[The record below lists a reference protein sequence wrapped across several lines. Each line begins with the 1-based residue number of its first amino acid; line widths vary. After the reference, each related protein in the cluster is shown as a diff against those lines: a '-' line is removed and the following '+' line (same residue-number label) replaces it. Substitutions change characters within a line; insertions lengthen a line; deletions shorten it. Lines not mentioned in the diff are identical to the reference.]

1 MARVFISHSSRDGAA
16 ARLIAD
22 WLLERGFETPFLDFD
37 KHSGIPPG
45 ADWERTLYRE
55 IGASQALLI
64 VQSANWNASKW
75 CFAEFAQAR
84 ALGKPIFQL
93 VGVEPPG
100 SQTSDEYQAPI
111 TSDLQQLDL
120 RQDRQVALDALAL
133 QLSELALE
141 DRGGFAWDSRRSPYP
156 GLLCFEQEDAAIYFG
171 RDAEIRELIERLQ
184 VLRTHGI
191 GRLLVLLG
199 CSGAGKSSLLRA
211 GLLPRLARSGRHW
224 LQLPPFRPGAKP
236 CQALAQALALA
247 LDGARDWRQ
256 LDHLLDQAQAQGR
269 LPQTLADLAVDL
281 RLANKAQGAQV
292 LIAVDQAEELFT
304 EADPEQLR
312 RFFKI
317 LSAALGECAS
327 FQVVMTL
334 RSDFLGYLQ
343 AAEGLTV
350 PLQELSLAPLP
361 GERIAEII
369 KGPAQ
374 VAGIELEEA
383 FVQAA
388 IQDARTEDALPLL
401 AFALRELHDGYGKD
415 RLFSLSDYRA
425 LGNAQEGLSP
435 LENAVRRAAD
445 GVLELERPSQL
456 QLDALRDAFV
466 PALVRV
472 NDQGDYTRRP
482 ARWELLPPLAQPL
495 LMRLVEARL
504 LSVDQ
509 RGQERW
515 VEVAHEAL
523 LRKWPLLRQWLDE
536 AREFLVGSQQLEREL
551 GDWQRAQGLE
561 KEAALLSGLKLSRA
575 QAWLEERPQQFAAD
589 LRSFVE
595 ASIAQRELAARRRRR
610 QRNLVTAGL
619 GLLAAAASA
628 AWVFAQWANQQAYQ
642 AQTRQFLS
650 VHLSMLETDP
660 LQSLVNG
667 LAAMARLEDSSSEV
681 ISLPL
686 SRWFR
691 WKWMRD
697 SPGADLGLAITLDRV
712 ASQNRLR
719 GGFLSGQ
726 DEVWSLA
733 ETPGGLLISGGR
745 DNSLRFWN
753 ANYEPV
759 GKAITTNHRGGLRG
773 VVAITEDEWWTAGD
787 EGNLQRWRQG
797 RRQGAPVVSGHG
809 SIQALVRAR
818 DGSLISAGT
827 DGNLRRWDPR
837 MGTPLGPPM
846 PSGQKEVWGLAV
858 LPNGD
863 WVSGGRD
870 GTLQWWH
877 QGKKR
882 GAPIA
887 SGQGSVTAVEGLA
900 NNGVISGGDAGSAR
914 GWNPAGTTLGSVQS
928 GHSTIHTLLRRRN
941 GLILSGG
948 SEKLINKDKN
958 HIRIWRANSRQTNN
972 LIRSGQ
978 AEALSIVEL
987 CNGDFI
993 SGGSDGFLSYWRG
1006 GRRLGNPIKTGH
1018 GRVHALTQT
1027 LDGDLVS
1034 GGSDG
1039 KARIW
1044 RNGMAVKT
1052 FATDQWE
1059 VTSLATLADGTL
1071 LSGGKDGSLKHW
1083 SAAGNSLGEPAIQT
1097 RHGAVWVISNLA
1109 NGNYITGGDDG
1120 KLRIWRRGKQVGN
1133 TIKTPHNSL
1142 ESMVIR
1148 ANGDWVTG
1156 GSGGDLQFWQNGK
1169 LMGGYIQTE
1178 FGGLWSLLERRN
1190 GELMSANGDG
1200 TIYIYPTAIRA
1211 IAKACGQLTANQM
1224 ISKSDDPAAVEAR
1237 KLCEK

>member
-16 ARLIAD
+16 ARSIAD

-93 VGVEPPG
+93 VGVE
-100 SQTSDEYQAPI
+100 SLAAQTSDEYLVPI
-111 TSDLQQLDL
+111 TPDLQQLDL
-120 RQDRQVALDALAL
+120 RQDRQAALDTLAR

-171 RDAEIRELIERLQ
+171 RDSEIRELIERLQ
-184 VLRTHGI
+184 VLRIHGI

-224 LQLPPFRPGAKP
+224 LHLPPFRPGSKP
-236 CQALAQALALA
+236 CKALAQALAEA
-247 LDGARDWRQ
+247 LDGERDWRQ
-256 LDHLLDQAQAQGR
+256 LDNLLNQAQAQGS

-312 RFFKI
+312 RFFSI
-317 LSAALGECAS
+317 LSAALAECAS

-388 IQDARTEDALPLL
+388 VQDARTDDALPLL
-401 AFALRELHDGYGKD
+401 AFALRELHDRYGQD

-445 GVLELERPSQL
+445 GVLELYRPSQL
-456 QLDALRDAFV
+456 ELEALRDAFV

-482 ARWELLPPLAQPL
+482 APWELLPPLAQPL
-495 LMRLVEARL
+495 LTRLVEARL

-551 GDWQRAQGLE
+551 GDWQRAQGPD

-628 AWVFAQWANQQAYQ
+628 AWVFAQWANQQAYE

-667 LAAMARLEDSSSEV
+667 LAAMARLQGSPSE
-681 ISLPL
+681 
-686 SRWFR
+686 
-691 WKWMRD
+691 
-697 SPGADLGLAITLDRV
+697 ALGLAISLDRV

-726 DEVWSLA
+726 DEVWGLA

-753 ANYEPV
+753 AKYEPV

-837 MGTPLGPPM
+837 MGIPLGPPM

-900 NNGVISGGDAGSAR
+900 NNGVISGGNAGSAR
-914 GWNPAGTTLGSVQS
+914 GWNPAGTPLGSVQS
-928 GHSTIHTLLRRRN
+928 GHSTIYTLLRRRN

-948 SEKLINKDKN
+948 SEKLINNDKN
-958 HIRIWRANSRQTNN
+958 YIRIWRATSGQTSN

-1052 FATDQWE
+1052 FATDQKE

-1109 NGNYITGGDDG
+1109 NDNYITGGDDG

-1133 TIKTPHNSL
+1133 TINTPHNSL

-1156 GSGGDLQFWQNGK
+1156 GSGGDIQFWQNGK

-1200 TIYIYPTAIRA
+1200 TIYVYPTAARA
-1211 IAKACGQLTANQM
+1211 IAKACSQLTANQM
-1224 ISKSDDPAAVEAR
+1224 INKSEDPAAVEAR
-1237 KLCEK
+1237 NLCEK

>member
-64 VQSANWNASKW
+64 VQSANWSASKW

-100 SQTSDEYQAPI
+100 SQASDEYQAPI

-236 CQALAQALALA
+236 CQALAQALAQA
-247 LDGARDWRQ
+247 LDGERDWRQ

-312 RFFKI
+312 RFFTI
-317 LSAALGECAS
+317 LSAALAECAS

-435 LENAVRRAAD
+435 LENAVRSAAD
-445 GVLELERPSQL
+445 GVLELCCPSQL

-523 LRKWPLLRQWLDE
+523 LRKWPLLRKWLDE

-551 GDWQRAQGLE
+551 ADWQRAQGPD

-619 GLLAAAASA
+619 GLLATAASA
-628 AWVFAQWANQQAYQ
+628 AWVFAQWANQQAYK

-667 LAAMARLEDSSSEV
+667 LAAMARLQGSQIE
-681 ISLPL
+681 
-686 SRWFR
+686 
-691 WKWMRD
+691 
-697 SPGADLGLAITLDRV
+697 ALGLAITLDRV

-753 ANYEPV
+753 AKYEPV

-846 PSGQKEVWGLAV
+846 PSGKKEVWGLAV

-900 NNGVISGGDAGSAR
+900 NNGVISGGNAGSAR
-914 GWNPAGTTLGSVQS
+914 GWNPAGTPLGSVQS
-928 GHSTIHTLLRRRN
+928 GHRTIYTLLRRRN

-958 HIRIWRANSRQTNN
+958 YIRIWRANSRQANN

-1133 TIKTPHNSL
+1133 TINTPHNSL

-1156 GSGGDLQFWQNGK
+1156 GSGGGLQFWQNGK
-1169 LMGGYIQTE
+1169 LMGGYIQAE

-1211 IAKACGQLTANQM
+1211 IAKACGQLTGNQM

>member
-16 ARLIAD
+16 ARSIAD

-93 VGVEPPG
+93 VGVEPQG
-100 SQTSDEYQAPI
+100 SQASDEYLAPI
-111 TSDLQQLDL
+111 TPDLQQLDL
-120 RQDRQVALDALAL
+120 RQDRQAALDTLAR

-141 DRGGFAWDSRRSPYP
+141 DRGGFAWDSSRSPYP

-184 VLRTHGI
+184 VLRIHGI

-199 CSGAGKSSLLRA
+199 SSGAGKSSLLRA

-224 LQLPPFRPGAKP
+224 LQLPPFRPGSKP

-256 LDHLLDQAQAQGR
+256 LDHLLDQAHAQGR

-312 RFFKI
+312 RFFTI

-350 PLQELSLAPLP
+350 PLQELSLAPLA
-361 GERIAEII
+361 GVRIAEII

-388 IQDARTEDALPLL
+388 VQDARTDDALPLL

-415 RLFSLSDYRA
+415 RMFSLSDYRA

-445 GVLELERPSQL
+445 GVLELCRPSQL
-456 QLDALRDAFV
+456 ELEALRDAFV

-482 ARWELLPPLAQPL
+482 APWELLPPLAQPL

-551 GDWQRAQGLE
+551 GDWQRAQGPD

-575 QAWLEERPQQFAAD
+575 QSWLEERPQQFAAD

-595 ASIAQRELAARRRRR
+595 ASIAQRDLAARRRRR
-610 QRNLVTAGL
+610 QRNLVMAGL

-650 VHLSMLETDP
+650 VHLSKLKTDP
-660 LQSLVNG
+660 LQSLVYG
-667 LAAMARLEDSSSEV
+667 LAAMARLQGSPSE
-681 ISLPL
+681 
-686 SRWFR
+686 
-691 WKWMRD
+691 
-697 SPGADLGLAITLDRV
+697 ALGLAITLDRV

-753 ANYEPV
+753 AKYEPV
-759 GKAITTNHRGGLRG
+759 GKAITTNHRGGVRG
-773 VVAITEDEWWTAGD
+773 MVAITEDEWWTAGD

-809 SIQALVRAR
+809 SIQTLVRAR

-827 DGNLRRWDPR
+827 DGNLRRWDPL

-846 PSGQKEVWGLAV
+846 PSGQLEVWGLAV

-863 WVSGGRD
+863 WVSGDRS

-877 QGKKR
+877 QGKR
-882 GAPIA
+882 SGAPIV
-887 SGQGSVTAVEGLA
+887 SGQGAVTAVEGLA
-900 NNGVISGGDAGSAR
+900 NNGVVSGGDDGTAM
-914 GWNPAGTTLGSVQS
+914 GWNPAGIPLEAVNS
-928 GHSTIHTLLRRRN
+928 GHSTIYTLLRRRN
-941 GLILSGG
+941 GIILSGG

-958 HIRIWRANSRQTNN
+958 YIRIWRANSRQTSNI
-972 LIRSGQ
+972 IRSGQ

-1018 GRVHALTQT
+1018 GRVYALTQT

-1044 RNGMAVKT
+1044 RNGIAVKT
-1052 FATDQWE
+1052 FATDQRE

-1097 RHGAVWVISNLA
+1097 RHGSVWVISNLA

-1120 KLRIWRRGKQVGN
+1120 KLRIWRRGNQVGN
-1133 TIKTPHNSL
+1133 TINTPHNSL
-1142 ESMVIR
+1142 VSIVIR
-1148 ANGDWVTG
+1148 KNGDWVTG
-1156 GSGGDLQFWQNGK
+1156 GSGGKIQFWHNGK
-1169 LMGGYIQTE
+1169 LFGDYIQTE
-1178 FGGLWSLLERRN
+1178 FGSLWSLIERRD

-1200 TIYIYPTAIRA
+1200 TIYVYPTAARA
-1211 IAKACGQLTANQM
+1211 IAKACVQLTANQM
-1224 ISKSDDPAAVEAR
+1224 INNFDSLAVAEAR
-1237 KLCEK
+1237 NLCAK